1 MKIHHFSQLLCIEMV
16 LSGHFF
22 YAPMAVRRKR
32 CVESG
37 ASIFLFQ
44 ACRDELLH
52 SMYGHGVIKEF
63 MLS

>member
-32 CVESG
+32 CAVSG
-37 ASIFLFQ
+37 AWRAVRRFFFFKLAEMNCFILCT
-44 ACRDELLH
+44 AME
-52 SMYGHGVIKEF
+52 
-63 MLS
+63 